1 MWNECLKRKTSGEGV
16 DIANLIIGFLYGT
29 SFGIFLSIFIDRSY
43 DKRFENEWNRKDFKI
58 EKITWL
64 SENDKE

>member
-1 MWNECLKRKTSGEGV
+1 M

-58 EKITWL
+58 EKVTWP
-64 SENDKE
+64 SENDKG